1 MTNRKFEV
9 THNES
14 FGTGESASTLVRL
27 QAITDPGDAEAVA
40 MNAGIKSLVLVLR
53 LAPQVNTSA
62 WVVGQA
68 RIIDIGL

>member
-1 MTNRKFEV
+1 
-9 THNES
+9 
-14 FGTGESASTLVRL
+14 
-27 QAITDPGDAEAVA
+27 